1 MKTVLITGANRGLG
15 LAFCQYYLA
24 ENWHVV
30 ACCRHPDSSTALLAL
45 AEASPHLRIEA
56 LEVTDFAQIDA
67 LGAKLSGI
75 PIDILINNAGIYP
88 DTASNALGHVDYAA
102 WQQAFLVNTL
112 APVKLTE
119 TMLASLHLGGDKL
132 IVCISSLMGSIT
144 DNTSGGSSYYRSSK
158 AALNAVMKN
167 LSLSLQKDAVGVLIL
182 HPGWVKTDMGGANA
196 LIDADVSVRGM
207 GQVIKEF
214 TLTQSGQFI
223 NYDGK
228 ILPW

>member
-15 LAFCQYYLA
+15 LAFCRHYLA

-30 ACCRHPDSSTALLAL
+30 ACCRHPDSSAALLAL
-45 AEASPHLRIEA
+45 AESCPHLRIEA
-56 LEVTDFAQIDA
+56 LEMTDFAQIDA
-67 LGAKLSGI
+67 LGEKLSGV
-75 PIDILINNAGIYP
+75 PIDLLINNAGIYP
-88 DTASNALGHVDYAA
+88 DTASNAFGQVDFEV
-102 WQQAFLVNTL
+102 WRQALLVNTF
-112 APVKLTE
+112 APAKLTE
-119 TMLASLHLGGDKL
+119 TMLASLHLGHDKL
-132 IVCISSLMGSIT
+132 IVCLSSLMGSIT

-167 LSLSLQKDAVGVLIL
+167 LSLSLQNDGVGVLIL

-196 LIDADVSVRGM
+196 LIDAEVSVRGM
-207 GQVIKEF
+207 CQVIKAF